1 MVLGSKLPSVQ
12 GNVTWLSDVEA
23 LDAKRYADMVSDMAA
38 TMVEDQARTSD
49 PDVILAGFEGEL
61 AFCKIHNVFHFK
73 SSESRAWDAVVGDWY
88 VDVKTTP
95 VKHGSLLVKY
105 GGEARPAE
113 LYALVIKSGR
123 KFTYKGY
130 ATAKQMFNPRNL
142 GDLGYGPVWIVGQE
156 DLVQDMIGQRCVGW
170 EWK

>member
-49 PDVILAGFEGEL
+49 PDVLLAGFEGEL

-73 SSESRAWDAVVGDWY
+73 SSESRAWDAVVGDKY

>member
-23 LDAKRYADMVSDMAA
+23 KDAKNYADRVSGMSA

-49 PDVILAGFEGEL
+49 PAVILSGFEGEM

-73 SSESRAWDAVVGDWY
+73 SSESRSWDAVVDGEY

-95 VKHGSLLVKY
+95 VSHGSLLVKY
-105 GGEARPAE
+105 GGESRPAE

-130 ATAKQMFNPRNL
+130 VTAKQMFDPKNL
-142 GDLGYGPVWIVGQE
+142 GDLGYGPVWVVGQE
-156 DLVQDMIGQRCVGW
+156 DLVPDLIGATGRVWG
-170 EWK
+170 ET

>member
-73 SSESRAWDAVVGDWY
+73 SSESRAWDAVVGDKY

-142 GDLGYGPVWIVGQE
+142 GDLGYGRVWIVGQE

>member
-23 LDAKRYADMVSDMAA
+23 KDAKNYADMVSGMAA
-38 TMVEDQARTSD
+38 TMVEDQARTND
-49 PDVILAGFEGEL
+49 PAVILAGFEGEM

-73 SSESRAWDAVVGDWY
+73 SSESRAWDAVVGDRY

-105 GGEARPAE
+105 GGEARPSE

-123 KFTYKGY
+123 RFTYKGY
-130 ATAKQMFNPRNL
+130 TTAEQMFNPKNL

-156 DLVQDMIGQRCVGW
+156 DLVPDLVCYI
-170 EWK
+170 K

>member
-1 MVLGSKLPSVQ
+1 MVLGKKLPTVQ

-23 LDAKRYADMVSDMAA
+23 ADAKNYADMVSSMAS
-38 TMVEDQARTSD
+38 TMVEDQARTKD
-49 PDVILAGFEGEL
+49 PAVILAGFEGEM
-61 AFCKIHNVFHFK
+61 AFCKIHNVFHLK
-73 SSESRAWDAVVGDWY
+73 SSESRPWDAVVGDWY

-105 GGEARPAE
+105 GGELRPAE

-130 ATAKQMFNPRNL
+130 ITAKDMFNPRNL

-156 DLVQDMIGQRCVGW
+156 DLVPDLI
-170 EWK
+170 

>member
-23 LDAKRYADMVSDMAA
+23 KDAKNYADMVSGMAA
-38 TMVEDQARTSD
+38 TMVEDQARTND
-49 PDVILAGFEGEL
+49 PAVILAGFEGEM

-73 SSESRAWDAVVGDWY
+73 SSESRAWDAVVGDTY
-88 VDVKTTP
+88 VDVKPTP

-130 ATAKQMFNPRNL
+130 TTAKQMFNPSNL

-156 DLVQDMIGQRCVGW
+156 DLVPALVSQRTNYRA
-170 EWK
+170 WK

>member
-49 PDVILAGFEGEL
+49 PDVILAGFEGAL

-73 SSESRAWDAVVGDWY
+73 SSESRAWDAVVGDKY

>member
-1 MVLGSKLPSVQ
+1 MVLGKKLPSVQ

-23 LDAKRYADMVSDMAA
+23 KDAKNYADMVSSMSA
-38 TMVEDQARTSD
+38 TMVEDQARTND
-49 PDVILAGFEGEL
+49 PAVILAGFEGEM

-73 SSESRAWDAVVGDWY
+73 SSESRAWDAVAGNRY

-105 GGEARPAE
+105 GGEVRPSE
-113 LYALVIKSGR
+113 LYALMIKSGR
-123 KFTYKGY
+123 KFTYQGY
-130 ATAKQMFNPRNL
+130 VTAEEMFKPRNL

-156 DLVQDMIGQRCVGW
+156 DLNTDLI
-170 EWK
+170 

>member
-73 SSESRAWDAVVGDWY
+73 SSESRAWDAVVGDKY
-88 VDVKTTP
+88 VAVKTTP